1 MALLC
6 EGDRGRVGRT
16 GDSAKESIGDPAEMK
31 QVVRRG
37 QKLRGGSGCRSRRDE
52 VGPIGRNQQAAFIR
66 QDQDEEEAALST
78 GMTEYGEGSPVERV
92 MLTGDGH
99 LRGEFPEMGSVWR
112 FPSTRYGIT
121 SYWRR

>member
-37 QKLRGGSGCRSRRDE
+37 QKLRGGSGCRS
-52 VGPIGRNQQAAFIR
+52 GRMKSSNRQESAAAFIR

-78 GMTEYGEGSPVERV
+78 GMTEYGEGSPVN
-92 MLTGDGH
+92 G
-99 LRGEFPEMGSVWR
+99 
-112 FPSTRYGIT
+112 
-121 SYWRR
+121 